1 MKNINT
7 FIFLL
12 FLSFVCPPLS
22 AQKDNLKADSRA
34 MKYFTL
40 EQVKSM
46 VAYQIEQMNY
56 LFGASFE
63 VEDKTESCDECPEIN
78 LEEVDI
84 KGLSRSQTER
94 TKFYLTDPGHS
105 IILYSW
111 EDVNKKLEEI
121 ELKYKQ

>member
-7 FIFLL
+7 IFFLL
-12 FLSFVCPPLS
+12 FLSFVCCSLS
-22 AQKDNLKADSRA
+22 AQKENLKVDSRA

-46 VAYQIEQMNY
+46 EPFQIEQMNY

-63 VEDKTESCDECPEIN
+63 IDDKTEQCEVCPEIN
-78 LEEVDI
+78 PEEIDI

-94 TKFYLTDPGHS
+94 TKFYLTDPGHP

-111 EDVNKKLEEI
+111 DEVNKKLEEI
-121 ELKYKQ
+121 ELKHKQ

>member
-1 MKNINT
+1 MMNIYT
-7 FIFLL
+7 ILFLL
-12 FLSFVCPPLS
+12 FLSFVYPSLS
-22 AQKDNLKADSRA
+22 AQNDNLKADSRA

-46 VAYQIEQMNY
+46 EPFQIEQMNY

-63 VEDKTESCDECPEIN
+63 VDDKTEPCDKCPEIN
-78 LEEVDI
+78 LEEIDI

-94 TKFYLTDPGHS
+94 TKFYLTDPGHP

-111 EDVNKKLEEI
+111 EEVNKKLEEI

>member
-1 MKNINT
+1 MKNINP
-7 FIFLL
+7 IILLL
-12 FLSFVCPPLS
+12 FLSFVCNTLT
-22 AQKDNLKADSRA
+22 AQNDKIKADSRA
-34 MKYFTL
+34 LKYFTI

-46 VAYQIEQMNY
+46 EPYQIEQMNY

-63 VEDKTESCDECPEIN
+63 VDDKTEPCDECPEIN
-78 LEEVDI
+78 LEEIDI

-94 TKFYLTDPGHS
+94 TKFYLTDPGHP

-111 EDVNKKLEEI
+111 EEVNEKLEEI